1 MWTGRWCHR
10 KKWVGPDTD
19 DIICR
24 SRWVVR
30 QFKSLVDGDCF
41 SGCPGL
47 EAVRVLLAVTLAW
60 QWTIL
65 PADVSVAFMHTP
77 MDYVEYVEAPPDLAS
92 HLTNV

>member
-1 MWTGRWCHR
+1 MVHEGVNKETHQMIALDVADVVSRPSDKTVWTGRWCHR

-30 QFKSLVDGDCF
+30 QFKNLVDGDCF

-47 EAVRVLLAVTLAW
+47 EAVRVLWAVALA
-60 QWTIL
+60 
-65 PADVSVAFMHTP
+65 
-77 MDYVEYVEAPPDLAS
+77 
-92 HLTNV
+92 